1 MYDNLAEF
9 DFVCCSGI
17 LYRLYDL
24 PLAFYGG
31 LFICYVFFRRSLPGL
46 LLAYSPFCSF
56 FSFKITIRTKT
67 GNIP

>member
-1 MYDNLAEF
+1 MTIWQNLTL
-9 DFVCCSGI
+9 FVV
-17 LYRLYDL
+17 
-24 PLAFYGG
+24 PVFYTDYMIYPWHSTAVC
-31 LFICYVFFRRSLPGL
+31 LFAMFFFRRSLPGL